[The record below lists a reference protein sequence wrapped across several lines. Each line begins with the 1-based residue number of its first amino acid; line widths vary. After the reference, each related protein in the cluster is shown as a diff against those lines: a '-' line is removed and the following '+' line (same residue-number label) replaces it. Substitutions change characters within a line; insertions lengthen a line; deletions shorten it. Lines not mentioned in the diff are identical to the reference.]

1 MEWGTFITVI
11 AAIYLAWFG
20 FNFLFDLFIGG
31 KPKVQTQDGVHYNIG
46 DLMSEEDAPVQIR
59 EEDYKESPVAIHKTE
74 DTAAPV
80 DAAGS
85 GHQVENISVEALPPV
100 AVDNTPDWADNI
112 DQDEQ
117 MEEKIEI
124 PVQGQPVSV
133 MDYINILK
141 AEAKTES
148 TTITF

>member
-1 MEWGTFITVI
+1 MEWGNFITVI

-31 KPKVQTQDGVHYNIG
+31 KPKVQTEEGVLYNIG
-46 DLMSEEDAPVQIR
+46 DLMGEEETPVQIH
-59 EEDYKESPVAIHKTE
+59 EDDYKEAPVAIHKTE
-74 DTAAPV
+74 DAPAATE
-80 DAAGS
+80 GS
-85 GHQVENISVEALPPV
+85 GRQVENNPVEELTPV
-100 AVDNTPDWADNI
+100 AVDDTPDWADNI
-112 DQDEQ
+112 DQDEH
-117 MEEKIEI
+117 MEDKIDI

-141 AEAKTES
+141 AEAKAES